1 MSILRL
7 HGACSIAAS
16 DFGGKVYAGEN
27 SANTSGQPNGTVWR
41 TAEILTSTRR
51 FGLGCLDSRLR
62 NKETSSGTK
71 SSWLCFLLFAIYDV
85 AALIFWM
92 RRSKIEG

>member
-1 MSILRL
+1 MPILRL
-7 HGACSIAAS
+7 QGACNVAAS

-27 SANTSGQPNGTVWR
+27 SANTSGQPNGTVWK

-51 FGLGCLDSRLR
+51 FGLGSLDSRLR